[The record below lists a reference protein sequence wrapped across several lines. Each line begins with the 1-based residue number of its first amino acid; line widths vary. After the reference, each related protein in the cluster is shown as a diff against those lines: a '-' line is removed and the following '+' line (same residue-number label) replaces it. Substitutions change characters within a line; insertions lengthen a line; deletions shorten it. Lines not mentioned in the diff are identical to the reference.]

1 MNFAARLEREGKR
14 YSSELAADQKG
25 ILTSFP
31 SYNLK
36 PSVIYS
42 VFQERWL
49 DRFIADWCGNE
60 FLCSVHRI
68 MCL

>member
-49 DRFIADWCGNE
+49 DRFIAD
-60 FLCSVHRI
+60 
-68 MCL
+68 